1 MQPATEYLRARY
13 QPEDHLVVTL
23 NSWAF
28 GLDFYTRGLV
38 DNPRFPA
45 NQGQLAQ
52 NGDVNAVC
60 RNKWLV
66 EDGWA
71 QGVSALLDE
80 AIQKCPYRTA
90 FRYPAPTY
98 EVGDDGRWGYILHDV
113 VVYVR
118 SDTASAPDR

>member
-28 GLDFYTRGLV
+28 GLDLYTHALV

-45 NQGQLAQ
+45 NQWQLAQ

-71 QGVSALLDE
+71 QGGA
-80 AIQKCPYRTA
+80 
-90 FRYPAPTY
+90 
-98 EVGDDGRWGYILHDV
+98 
-113 VVYVR
+113 
-118 SDTASAPDR
+118 